1 VFPDLLVL
9 EFGLKSGSVECISM
23 ARRTHFCED
32 LISEQDAL
40 NDENVAETLDGCF
53 RRDAPVNLVP
63 QENPQENPHESPHG
77 PRKTF
82 SIFLRN
88 FVESLCRNPCRSWAP
103 IVYLLGTNWCQL
115 SSSCMLSWAIIVYF
129 LGTNCRCAPQ

>member
-9 EFGLKSGSVECISM
+9 EGRKKLGLKSGSVECISM

-40 NDENVAETLDGCF
+40 NDKNLAETLDGCF

-63 QENPQENPHESPHG
+63 QENP
-77 PRKTF
+77 PRK
-82 SIFLRN
+82 
-88 FVESLCRNPCRSWAP
+88 PPWAQKD
-103 IVYLLGTNWCQL
+103 L
-115 SSSCMLSWAIIVYF
+115 
-129 LGTNCRCAPQ
+129 

>member
-9 EFGLKSGSVECISM
+9 GFGLKSGSVECISM

-53 RRDAPVNLVP
+53 LRDAHVNLVP
-63 QENPQENPHESPHG
+63 QEIPQENPHESPHG

-82 SIFLRN
+82 SIFLGISSKASK
-88 FVESLCRNPCRSWAP
+88 EKLQKSLS
-103 IVYLLGTNWCQL
+103 V
-115 SSSCMLSWAIIVYF
+115 
-129 LGTNCRCAPQ
+129 LGTNCLLAGHQLVPVVK

>member
-1 VFPDLLVL
+1 MFPDLLVL
-9 EFGLKSGSVECISM
+9 GFGLKSGSVECISM

-53 RRDAPVNLVP
+53 LRDAHVNLVP
-63 QENPQENPHESPHG
+63 QEIPQENPHESPHG

-82 SIFLRN
+82 SILLRN
-88 FVESLCRNPCRSWAP
+88 FVESLEGKAAEILVGPGHQLSTCWAP
-103 IVYLLGTNWCQL
+103 IGASCQVAA
-115 SSSCMLSWAIIVYF
+115 CCP
-129 LGTNCRCAPQ
+129 GQ